1 MKKIIGIQEGGR
13 GFILALVCSLC
24 SLQASAQ
31 ASQTPADPPAFV
43 QIRPD
48 QMVWKTGEN
57 GVRTTVLFGD
67 PSQPGLYVQRNI
79 FPPGVMSTPH
89 DHDHD
94 RWVTVIRGVWNSG
107 TSADWR
113 LQTTKAM
120 PAGSVMFHPAHAVH
134 FDGSASEEVEVQ
146 IMGFGPVK
154 TTYVNPAL
162 GHYGRPAP

>member
-1 MKKIIGIQEGGR
+1 LWASLLLTSAA
-13 GFILALVCSLC
+13 LA
-24 SLQASAQ
+24 
-31 ASQTPADPPAFV
+31 QTPVPAEVPSFV

-48 QMVWKTGEN
+48 QMVWKTVEN
-57 GVRTTVLFGD
+57 GVKTTVLFGD
-67 PSQPGLYVQRNI
+67 PSKPGFYVQRNI

-107 TSADWR
+107 TDADWR
-113 LQTTKAM
+113 LQATKAL
-120 PAGSVMFHPAHAVH
+120 PAGSVMFHPAGAVH

-154 TTYVNPAL
+154 TTYVHPDL